1 MGDDG
6 RSRAQRLRD
15 GLEEAII
22 NGELLPGERL
32 DPEALARRYG
42 CSRTPIREAIQQL
55 AASGLVTVMPKRG
68 TFVAELGIAEL
79 VERFEVMAELEGMC
93 GRLAARRISA
103 GEVVALEEALQRCG
117 AAAASADADRYYY
130 ENERFHHLIYAASHN
145 GFLEREARQLH
156 ARLKPYRRLQLRLRN
171 RVARSYAEHEAVVRA
186 ILDGDG
192 AAAEAALKAHVLVQG
207 ERFSDFVAS
216 VHALTGPAGDARPAA
231 GGDEAAG

>member
-1 MGDDG
+1 MGADG

-32 DPEALARRYG
+32 DPESLARRYA

-55 AASGLVTVMPKRG
+55 AASGLVTVVPKRG
-68 TFVAELGIAEL
+68 TFVAELGITQL
-79 VERFEVMAELEGMC
+79 VEMFEVMAELEGMC
-93 GRLAARRISA
+93 GRLAARRIA
-103 GEVVALEEALQRCG
+103 PAEAAELQDALERCG
-117 AAAASADADRYYY
+117 AAARSEDADRYYY
-130 ENERFHHLIYAASHN
+130 ENERFHHVIYAASRN

-216 VHALTGPAGDARPAA
+216 VDSLSVPAPAA
-231 GGDEAAG
+231 RGDGAAG